1 MSAVLAKEM
10 TLDVEGLVTHK
21 FDDPIRQAE
30 FDVLTDNEDR
40 LDYIE
45 AVKSIERVK
54 QDGTYTLDELEALL
68 GVD

>member
-1 MSAVLAKEM
+1 MNTVGARDM
-10 TLDVEGLVTHK
+10 TIDVEGLVTHK
-21 FDDPIRQAE
+21 FDDSIHQVE
-30 FDVLTDNEDR
+30 FDALTDNEDR

-54 QDGTYTLDELEALL
+54 QDGTYTLDQLEALL

>member
-1 MSAVLAKEM
+1 MNTTLARDLK
-10 TLDVEGLVTHK
+10 LDVEGLVTHK
-21 FDDPIRQAE
+21 FDDPIHQAE
-30 FDVLTDNEDR
+30 FDALTDNEDR

-54 QDGTYTLDELEALL
+54 QDGTYTLDQLETLL

>member
-10 TLDVEGLVTHK
+10 ILDVEGLITQK

-45 AVKSIERVK
+45 AVTSIERVK

>member
-1 MSAVLAKEM
+1 MNTVGARVM
-10 TLDVEGLVTHK
+10 TIDVEGLVTHK
-21 FDDPIRQAE
+21 FDDSIHQVE
-30 FDVLTDNEDR
+30 FDALTDNEDR

-54 QDGTYTLDELEALL
+54 QDGTYTLDQLEALL

>member
-1 MSAVLAKEM
+1 MNAVLARDM

-30 FDVLTDNEDR
+30 FDALTDNEDR
-40 LDYIE
+40 IDYIE
-45 AVKSIERVK
+45 AAKSIERVK
-54 QDGTYTLDELEALL
+54 QEGTYTLDELAALL